1 MMDYFIIS
9 IISSFSIAIAAIL
22 GIIKYSSILK
32 EYRPF
37 IFLIWLGLLNE
48 IVSLTFVFMKKSNS
62 VNSNIYVFLEFFLI
76 LLLFYM
82 WNSKRIKWTYISL
95 LLAGFCI
102 WIIDNL
108 LLHSLSERNSL
119 FRVYYSFVIVLLS
132 INQINRL
139 IVNNKKNIFKNAMFL
154 IYLTFIVYYSYKT
167 FIEVFYIFHINFSTY
182 FYTSIVLFL
191 LFINFVANLAYA
203 IAVLCIPKKREFTLQ
218 Y

>member
-1 MMDYFIIS
+1 MNYFIIS
-9 IISSFSIAIAAIL
+9 IISSFSIALAAIL
-22 GIIKYSSILK
+22 GIIRYPSILK

-37 IFLIWLGLLNE
+37 IFFIWLGLLNE
-48 IVSLTFVFMKKSNS
+48 IVSLIFVFMKKSNS
-62 VNSNIYVFLEFFLI
+62 INSNIYVFLEFFLI

-82 WNSKRIKWTYISL
+82 WNSRRIKQVYISL
-95 LLAGFCI
+95 LLTGFCV
-102 WIIDNL
+102 WIIDNF
-108 LLHSLSERNSL
+108 LLHSLLERNSL

-139 IVNNKKNIFKNAMFL
+139 IVDNKKNIFRNAMFL

-167 FIEVFYIFHINFSTY
+167 FIEVFYIFHIKFSIY

-203 IAVLCIPKKREFTLQ
+203 IAVLCIPKKREFTLP